1 MATHNSLFAEKD
13 VRRTDDGLAV
23 SVQLPWYRSLWLSA
37 VDDVAAT
44 VNGVA
49 VPKDDLRFSLE
60 GREYRVEELPEQS
73 ETLWFVADRPDVL
86 IRLDTPPAPGE
97 TVTVEVV
104 LTMRLLYMQIM
115 PGIDG
120 GPGGTSPTG
129 FRSSASWCC
138 HDPST
143 GSGSRAARGD
153 DRLRLHGGR
162 AFGGVAPGAAHVRP
176 AARGRDDRRG
186 GPERGCRGIR
196 RREVGVGRVGHRLA
210 RGDRTLR
217 HRYRRHRHPRRLA
230 CRDRDRRPR
239 GGKHVL
245 CEKPLAN
252 TVAEAEA
259 MAEAAE
265 RARARGIGRW
275 WDSRTAASRPSRS
288 CAT

>member
-49 VPKDDLRFSLE
+49 VPKDNLRFSLE

-120 GPGGTSPTG
+120 GPGRYVTNRVP
-129 FRSSASWCC
+129 
-138 HDPST
+138 
-143 GSGSRAARGD
+143 
-153 DRLRLHGGR
+153 
-162 AFGGVAPGAAHVRP
+162 V
-176 AARGRDDRRG
+176 
-186 GPERGCRGIR
+186 ER
-196 RREVGVGRVGHRLA
+196 EL
-210 RGDRTLR
+210 
-217 HRYRRHRHPRRLA
+217 
-230 CRDRDRRPR
+230 
-239 GGKHVL
+239 VL
-245 CEKPLAN
+245 
-252 TVAEAEA
+252 
-259 MAEAAE
+259 
-265 RARARGIGRW
+265 
-275 WDSRTAASRPSRS
+275 S
-288 CAT
+288 